1 MDACIATGKNANADV
16 LHVIRLKFEILF
28 SGLKYKYIYV
38 CMYVIGSTYIRI
50 LKYVYSIDLQ
60 TRNGKTS
67 LPIFMT

>member
-1 MDACIATGKNANADV
+1 M
-16 LHVIRLKFEILF
+16 
-28 SGLKYKYIYV
+28 YKYIYV